1 MSSVNNQLTEIFR
14 SNAFDGSRKII
25 ISSAGTSKRNDLR
38 QYVGANDVLYT
49 EVLPNPSFNQ
59 LIEFFKVVQPTES
72 DKVFGIGG
80 GSVIDFSKLVAL
92 FANTPNNEI
101 KTFIE
106 SSHYNS
112 IKRALKLVVIPTLF
126 GSGAEQTPFAVCYVG
141 KKKYSVTN
149 DLILPFKVE
158 YIPELN
164 ISAPSSIKLANVL
177 DCFCQAAESLTARN
191 ANRLSIEYAEK
202 TLRLLVPIAKEYIE
216 VNSNDLAAKMA
227 EASSLCGKAISIS
240 KTTGPHAMSYF
251 LTANLGWKHGIA
263 VGFVFV
269 FFWEKY
275 KPFNAD
281 NLEIQRL
288 FDVLGDIM
296 PPNQII
302 EYFTSLGLNMRK
314 LASYVNDHVDFSN
327 WVSSVNLERLG
338 NGPDI
343 NMSWLNEKDLMEF
356 YKSLVK

>member
-14 SNAFDGSRKII
+14 SSAFDGSRKII
-25 ISSAGTSKRNDLR
+25 ISSVGTSYRNNLK
-38 QYVGANDVLYT
+38 QYLGPKDVLY
-49 EVLPNPSFNQ
+49 EDVLPNPSLKQ
-59 LIEFFKVVQPTES
+59 LVDFLRIVQPL
-72 DKVFGIGG
+72 DKDIIVGIGG
-80 GSVIDFSKLVAL
+80 GSVIDFSKLVSL
-92 FANTPNNEI
+92 FAETPCNEI
-101 KTFIE
+101 KRIIE
-106 SSHYNS
+106 TAQYHS
-112 IKRALKLVVIPTLF
+112 IQKALKLVVIPTLF

-141 KKKYSVTN
+141 KKKYSVAN

-191 ANRLSIEYAEK
+191 ANGLSIEYAEK
-202 TLRLLVPIAKEYIE
+202 TLRLLVPIAKEYIK
-216 VNSNDLAAKMA
+216 VNSSDLAAKMA

-275 KPFNAD
+275 KTFSAD

-302 EYFTSLGLNMRK
+302 EYFTSLGLDMRK